1 MQTLSL
7 TQRLHILKALHACF
21 ILTLLCTGIVGL
33 VLFSAIVSQPIRNC
47 PVLHA
52 IYTVFW
58 LSLGLSILQVL
69 LAIIFFLWFLFTFL
83 LFPVKS
89 SAINDL
95 TTGQC
100 TTLQVDPQSINPL
113 DNNPF
118 SYCTAAV
125 DIHCGQTAAF
135 GPFNFSHSYCD
146 SEDTLDTSSSRCYDC
161 CQFKIGWLCFGSIF
175 LAILSIG
182 LILSMILVGNF
193 LNQMDT
199 IFNSEMA
206 SIFVEARVSY
216 FNLKTHNNNN
226 NAFICWEVIQ
236 KTFQCCG
243 QVNYTDWSS
252 FDQKALLQNEN
263 FSLPAS
269 CYSTPT
275 SIPTRNTS
283 FEGGGVVATR
293 QIYTSGCSNLVIKSL
308 YLQLTASRVYLIVT
322 FILLVTTFLID
333 FGYTLYVAHI
343 TLVENPIVVD
353 GDCSHLD
360 VWQHRGVTPG
370 GGVNAANTTTITT
383 ITRKFST
390 PNFINNHNDIESI
403 SSSSNSSS
411 LMFQNSAY
419 QRHNSR

>member
-1 MQTLSL
+1 MQTLNL

-58 LSLGLSILQVL
+58 LSLGLSILQVV

-89 SAINDL
+89 SIVNDV

-100 TTLQVDPQSINPL
+100 ALQVDHQSINPP
-113 DNNPF
+113 DNNNNPF

-125 DIHCGQTAAF
+125 DLHCGQAAF
-135 GPFNFSHSYCD
+135 GPFNFSRSYCD
-146 SEDTLDTSSSRCYDC
+146 SEDTLDTSSNGCSDC
-161 CQFKIGWLCFGSIF
+161 CQFKIGWFCFGSIF
-175 LAILSIG
+175 LGILSIG

-216 FNLKTHNNNN
+216 FNLKTHNN
-226 NAFICWEVIQ
+226 AFLCWEVIQ

-252 FDQKALLQNEN
+252 FDQKELLQSGN

-269 CYSTPT
+269 CYSK
-275 SIPTRNTS
+275 SITTRNNTS
-283 FEGGGVVATR
+283 LLMITR

-333 FGYTLYVAHI
+333 FTYTLYVAHI
-343 TLVENPIVVD
+343 TLLENPIIVD

-360 VWQHRGVTPG
+360 VWQHNGVMPGRG
-370 GGVNAANTTTITT
+370 GGVGLNAANTTTTT
-383 ITRKFST
+383 MTRKFST
-390 PNFINNHNDIESI
+390 PTFINNHNEIESI

>member
-58 LSLGLSILQVL
+58 LSLGLSILQVV

-89 SAINDL
+89 SIVNDV

-100 TTLQVDPQSINPL
+100 ALQVDHQSINQP
-113 DNNPF
+113 DNNNNNNPF
-118 SYCTAAV
+118 SYCSAAV
-125 DIHCGQTAAF
+125 DLHCGQAAF
-135 GPFNFSHSYCD
+135 GPFNFSRSYCD
-146 SEDTLDTSSSRCYDC
+146 SEDTLDTSSTGCSDC
-161 CQFKIGWLCFGSIF
+161 CQFKIGWFCFGSIF
-175 LAILSIG
+175 LGILSIG

-216 FNLKTHNNNN
+216 FNLKTHNN
-226 NAFICWEVIQ
+226 AFMCWEVIQ

-252 FDQKALLQNEN
+252 FDQKELLQSGN

-269 CYSTPT
+269 CYSK
-275 SIPTRNTS
+275 SITTRNNTS
-283 FEGGGVVATR
+283 LLMITR

-333 FGYTLYVAHI
+333 FTYTLYVAHI
-343 TLVENPIVVD
+343 TLLENPIIVD

-360 VWQHRGVTPG
+360 VWQHSGVMPGRG
-370 GGVNAANTTTITT
+370 GGVGLNAANTTTTT
-383 ITRKFST
+383 MTRKFST
-390 PNFINNHNDIESI
+390 PTFINNHNEIESI